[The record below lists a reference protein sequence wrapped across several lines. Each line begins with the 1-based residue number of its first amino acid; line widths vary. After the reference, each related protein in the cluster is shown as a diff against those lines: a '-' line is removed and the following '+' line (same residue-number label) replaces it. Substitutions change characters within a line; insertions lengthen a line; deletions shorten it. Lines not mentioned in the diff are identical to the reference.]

1 MKGTSTGSEL
11 GMLPRRRAMITMITT
26 VCLILILSSLAF
38 LHTADRIGQQF
49 LAPEINQLLAST
61 LQQNLNNPLISQQ
74 QLNDLLKPWL
84 DHHLITRI
92 RLDGPAG
99 ERIRIQAASPLTESA
114 PPAGQD
120 WQSTINSAAGDWQ
133 LTVHN
138 RISLPAYFLIETMT
152 TLLVMG
158 CVGSMLIFA
167 MYLVIR
173 HWQQR
178 PYDDLRQ
185 RLLDARHA
193 DHSHTLRFTSNDPD
207 LSPLVSALNDL
218 YWSLHRRNADLLR
231 AHRQADSARLRATL
245 LAQES
250 ARINSDL
257 EHEITVRSAMERQLS
272 NTKALLDAILN
283 AMPSALFALDSGGR
297 LLLCNRQAELWLG
310 QERQAVAG
318 FPLMQLIPELASW
331 LQQQINSPR
340 LSSMQR
346 LERLTINSLTDPLVA
361 DCVLYNL
368 DYQQPAVSVVRI
380 DDIRQRLHMEE
391 LMVQSEKMLTVGG
404 LAAGM
409 AHEINNP
416 LGAILQNLQNLRRRL
431 SSELPANRQ
440 AAEEAGLDLDA
451 LGRYIKSRELNLM
464 MDYIRDAG
472 ERAAAIIHTMLNFAR
487 RSSAHQEPQQLSRII
502 QNSITVARND
512 LGLQTIELN
521 LANDDELQAVPCIPG
536 EIEQVIV
543 NLLQNAHHA
552 LSDYQPPLA
561 DWMPIIRIS
570 SWREG
575 NFACLAIEDNG
586 PGVAVEFASRI
597 FEPFFTTKQVGKGTG
612 LGLSVSYFIVTS
624 HHNGHMLYQPGKHQ
638 GACFLIRLPL
648 TAEQPLRL
656 LNAPLTTDD

>member
-1 MKGTSTGSEL
+1 MKRKNTGSEL

-49 LAPEINQLLAST
+49 LAPEINQLLATT
-61 LQQNLNNPLISQQ
+61 LQQDMNNHLTSPQ
-74 QLNDLLKPWL
+74 QLKDLLKPWL
-84 DHHLITRI
+84 DHHQITRI

-99 ERIRIQAASPLTESA
+99 ELIQIQAASALTESA

-120 WQSTINSAAGDWQ
+120 WQSIINSPAGDWQ

-173 HWQQR
+173 RWQQR

-193 DHSHTLRFTSNDPD
+193 DHSHTLRFESNDPD

-310 QERQAVAG
+310 QERQSVAG

-440 AAEEAGLDLDA
+440 AADEAGLDLDA

-487 RSSAHQEPQQLSRII
+487 RSSAHQEPQQLSDII

-512 LGLQTIELN
+512 LGLQAIELN
-521 LANDDELQAVPCIPG
+521 LSNDDELQAVPCIPG
-536 EIEQVIV
+536 EIEQVLV
-543 NLLQNAHHA
+543 NLLQNAQHA

-561 DWMPIIRIS
+561 DWTPMIRIS

-597 FEPFFTTKQVGKGTG
+597 FEPFFTTKQVGRGTG

-624 HHNGHMLYQPGKHQ
+624 HHNGQMLYQPGKHQ

-656 LNAPLTTDD
+656 LNAPLATDD

>member
-1 MKGTSTGSEL
+1 MKRTSTGSEL

-61 LQQNLNNPLISQQ
+61 LQQDLNNHLTSPQ
-74 QLNDLLKPWL
+74 QLKDLLEPWL
-84 DHHLITRI
+84 DHHQITRI

-99 ERIRIQAASPLTESA
+99 ERIQIQAASALTEPAS
-114 PPAGQD
+114 PAGQD
-120 WQSTINSAAGDWQ
+120 WHSTINSPAGDWQ

-173 HWQQR
+173 RWQQR

-193 DHSHTLRFTSNDPD
+193 DHSHTLRFESNDPD

-440 AAEEAGLDLDA
+440 AADEAGLDLDA

-487 RSSAHQEPQQLSRII
+487 RSSAHQEPQQLSDII

-512 LGLQTIELN
+512 LGLQAIELN
-521 LANDDELQAVPCIPG
+521 LSNDDELQAVPCIPG
-536 EIEQVIV
+536 EIEQVLV
-543 NLLQNAHHA
+543 NLLQNAQHA

-561 DWMPIIRIS
+561 DWTPMIRIS

-597 FEPFFTTKQVGKGTG
+597 FEPFFTTKQVGRGTG

-624 HHNGHMLYQPGKHQ
+624 HHNGQMLYQPGKHQ

-648 TAEQPLRL
+648 TTEQPLRL
-656 LNAPLTTDD
+656 LNAPLTPDA